1 LFIFVLFNQSLS
13 EKMLTSAQFELGEEE
28 KLTEFRNSFTTTR
41 EPKTVEAHALTKN
54 FDGHFL
60 FLLQE

>member
-1 LFIFVLFNQSLS
+1 
-13 EKMLTSAQFELGEEE
+13 MLTSAQFELGEKE
-28 KLTEFRNSFTTTR
+28 KLTDFRNSFTTTR